1 VVGLL
6 LSLLTRTKSI
16 RPPISMDM
24 FVCSFEFYKCGVQ
37 AFQ

>member
-1 VVGLL
+1 V

-24 FVCSFEFYKCGVQ
+24 FVCSLEF
-37 AFQ
+37 